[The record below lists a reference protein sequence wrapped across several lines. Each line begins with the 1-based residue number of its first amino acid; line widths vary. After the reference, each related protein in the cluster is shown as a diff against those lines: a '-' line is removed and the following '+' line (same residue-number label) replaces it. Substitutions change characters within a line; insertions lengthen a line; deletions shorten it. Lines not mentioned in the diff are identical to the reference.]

1 MKKRGLAALLTLDV
15 VFLCSMAA
23 IGLGFIWD
31 SQRINPTAAAL
42 PRYTSVVMIGL
53 ILFVLYG
60 KVREAFGPAGAGEP
74 PAAAAKAE
82 PSVEALPGKALP
94 AAGRKLPWYVTWLII
109 ATFPFLVLQLGFS
122 AATFLFLTAV
132 SIIMGTR
139 PVTGL
144 IYGTVG
150 TIALVVLFIFV
161 LKVPMPDSTLGE
173 LIPALQ
179 GY

>member
-42 PRYTSVVMIGL
+42 PRYTSIVMIGL

-60 KVREAFGPAGAGEP
+60 KVREAFGPA
-74 PAAAAKAE
+74 PANRRRQRQKRKQPLT
-82 PSVEALPGKALP
+82 PSPGTHVA
-94 AAGRKLPWYVTWLII
+94 AAGRKLPWYITWLII

-122 AATFLFLTAV
+122 AATFVFLTAV

-144 IYGTVG
+144 IYGIVG
-150 TIALVVLFIFV
+150 TAALVLLFIFV

>member
-15 VFLCSMAA
+15 VFLCTMAA

-42 PRYTSVVMIGL
+42 PRYTSIVMIGL

-60 KVREAFGPAGAGEP
+60 KVREAFGPAGEP
-74 PAAAAKAE
+74 PVAAGQAKKPDDAE
-82 PSVEALPGKALP
+82 ARTHVA
-94 AAGRKLPWYVTWLII
+94 AAGRKLPWYFTWLII

-122 AATFLFLTAV
+122 LATFVFLTAV

-144 IYGTVG
+144 IYGIVG
-150 TIALVVLFIFV
+150 TAALVLLFIFV